1 MTGASGTALSR
12 LAPRNRQEVVER
24 LRSLVSGL
32 APGARCPTVRQLI
45 AEFGVSQHLI
55 QGAMDELRQEGIIT
69 SHVGRGTFVSGGPA
83 PSVQARSILTLLY
96 QHPYQRGD
104 VIARIIH
111 QRLSIEGHE
120 SLVLTY
126 SNAAHVM
133 EILKSGAR
141 YDAAIVQPRSSV
153 VSVSLLALLKQRAEH
168 VLIEGLALEHL
179 DVDAVSNDPAKT
191 VELIVDHLFAG
202 GHRRIAWITEAG
214 GNYFFLRTA
223 SFFRASCRGAGLSE
237 EDCPVIVAETDPDKL
252 GLRDL
257 AGVIGKLRGKG
268 KRLPFTALV
277 VASFVD
283 GRTIVDALKRC
294 GLATPDDIAV
304 VRLGT
309 PDLESDH
316 VGLITTAGRPST
328 RAAETVL
335 KRLDWRWAN
344 RSAPWATYYDSPELA
359 VMASSARAA
368 SKAR

>member
-1 MTGASGTALSR
+1 MTTNASPPQRTSI
-12 LAPRNRQEVVER
+12 QDSVIER
-24 LRSLVSGL
+24 LRLLAERSL
-32 APGARCPTVRQLI
+32 PGTRLPTVRKLI
-45 AEFGVSQHLI
+45 AEFGVSQHI
-55 QGAMDELRQEGIIT
+55 VQGAFEALRREGLIS
-69 SHVGRGTFVSGGPA
+69 SHVGRGTFVSGGPGPA
-83 PSVQARSILTLLY
+83 PQARSVLTLLY

-111 QRLSIEGHE
+111 QRLSIDGHE

-191 VELIVDHLFAG
+191 VELIVDHLFAK

-257 AGVIGKLRGKG
+257 AGVVGQLKGKG

-283 GRTIVDALKRC
+283 GRTTIDALKRC
-294 GLATPDDIAV
+294 DLSTPDDVAV

-309 PDLESDH
+309 PDLDSDH

-335 KRLDWRWAN
+335 KRLGWRWAN
-344 RSAPWATYYDSPELA
+344 RSAPWLTYYDSPELA
-359 VMASSARAA
+359 VLASSAKAA
-368 SKAR
+368 PKTR

>member
-1 MTGASGTALSR
+1 MTGGSGTALSR

-294 GLATPDDIAV
+294 GLATPDDVAV

-359 VMASSARAA
+359 VMASSARAV

>member
-1 MTGASGTALSR
+1 VTAVPGTAQGRSP
-12 LAPRNRQEVVER
+12 PRNREEVVER
-24 LRSLVSGL
+24 LRALAAGS
-32 APGARCPTVRQLI
+32 APGARYPTVRQLM
-45 AEFGVSQHLI
+45 AELGVSQHLI
-55 QGAMDELRQEGIIT
+55 QGAMDALRQEGIIS
-69 SHVGRGTFVSGGPA
+69 SHVGRGTFVSGGPVVA
-83 PSVQARSILTLLY
+83 PQARSVLTLLY

-111 QRLSIEGHE
+111 QRLSIDGHE
-120 SLVLTY
+120 SLMLTY

-168 VLIEGLALEHL
+168 VLIEGLAFEHL

-191 VELIVDHLFAG
+191 VELITDHLFAR
-202 GHRRIAWITEAG
+202 GHRRIAWITEASS
-214 GNYFFLRTA
+214 NYFFLRTA

-237 EDCPVIVAETDPDKL
+237 EECPVIVAETDPDKL

-257 AGVIGKLRGKG
+257 AGVVGQLKGKG

-283 GRTIVDALKRC
+283 GRTIVDALKSC
-294 GLATPDDIAV
+294 GLSTPDDVAV

-309 PDLESDH
+309 PDLDSDH
-316 VGLITTAGRPST
+316 VSLITTAGRPST

-335 KRLDWRWAN
+335 KRLHWRWA
-344 RSAPWATYYDSPELA
+344 SSTAPFQTYYDSPELN
-359 VMASSARAA
+359 VMASSA
-368 SKAR
+368 KAVGKSR

>member
-1 MTGASGTALSR
+1 VTVAAGTASGRS
-12 LAPRNRQEVVER
+12 APRNRQEIVER
-24 LRSLVSGL
+24 LRALIAGY
-32 APGARCPTVRQLI
+32 APGARCPTVRQLM
-45 AEFGVSQHLI
+45 AEFGVSQHLV
-55 QGAMDELRQEGIIT
+55 QAAMDELRQAGIIT
-69 SHVGRGTFVSGGPA
+69 SHVGRGTFVSGGPGA
-83 PSVQARSILTLLY
+83 VPQARSVLTLLY

-111 QRLSIEGHE
+111 QRLSIDGHE

-179 DVDAVSNDPAKT
+179 DVDAVSNDPART
-191 VELIVDHLFAG
+191 VELIVDHLFAK

-223 SFFRASCRGAGLSE
+223 SFFRASCRGAGLNE
-237 EDCPVIVAETDPDKL
+237 EDCPVIAAETDPDKL

-257 AGVIGKLRGKG
+257 AGVIGRLKGKK

-283 GRTIVDALKRC
+283 GRTIIDALKRC
-294 GLATPDDIAV
+294 GLATPDDVAV

-316 VGLITTAGRPST
+316 VGLLTTAGRPST

-335 KRLDWRWAN
+335 KRLGWRWAN
-344 RSAPWATYYDSPELA
+344 RSAPWQTYYDSPELA
-359 VMASSARAA
+359 VMASSAKAA
-368 SKAR
+368 PKAR